1 MLGILRQLLCFV
13 CRVCK
18 TRRLQQTSKQGQSRL
33 NGTRRVGKY
42 PCIQLQ
48 WIHFQVAWLT
58 KRYCIRGCVTKAG
71 EIDICGALLAV
82 KDACHRVIHTLIY
95 LKQKYL
101 GITLFSLELIS
112 WWNDQKENQK
122 LPFCSARWCDNDPT
136 LTCQCRCHLAY
147 CDPRI
152 ARLIAP
158 VARQFRT
165 GASGSSHPNPI
176 LDLKMDI

>member
-1 MLGILRQLLCFV
+1 MG
-13 CRVCK
+13 
-18 TRRLQQTSKQGQSRL
+18 QGVLENIHASSS
-33 NGTRRVGKY
+33 N
-42 PCIQLQ
+42 IEM
-48 WIHFQVAWLT
+48 HFQVAWLT

-82 KDACHRVIHTLIY
+82 KDACHRVIHTLIC

-101 GITLFSLELIS
+101 STTFFSLEFIS
-112 WWNDQKENQK
+112 RWNDQKEKHK
-122 LPFCSARWCDNDPT
+122 LPFCSARSCTNDPA
-136 LTCQCRCHLAY
+136 LTRQCRCHSAY

-158 VARQFRT
+158 VPLQFSA
-165 GASGSSHPNPI
+165 GASGSSHLNPS

>member
-1 MLGILRQLLCFV
+1 MGQGVLENIHASSSNIDAFPGCVVDQTLLYSRVCDEGRLRQARYLWSFASCQGCMSSGDTYPNL
-13 CRVCK
+13 
-18 TRRLQQTSKQGQSRL
+18 SK
-33 NGTRRVGKY
+33 K
-42 PCIQLQ
+42 
-48 WIHFQVAWLT
+48 
-58 KRYCIRGCVTKAG
+58 
-71 EIDICGALLAV
+71 
-82 KDACHRVIHTLIY
+82 
-95 LKQKYL
+95 KYL

-158 VARQFRT
+158 VALQFRT